1 MTSEQRLEE
10 LDRLLAEV
18 TDEAD
23 GMMLSEFDGLC
34 TALVVGP
41 DVVKP
46 SEWLKVV
53 WGGDGVPEFKDEQQM
68 QRVFDLLMGHYNE
81 VARLLSGPDVSIS
94 PVYDQDQRSGDIYWE
109 SWVSG
114 FERGMR
120 LRPDSW
126 ARIAEATVDGELNDA
141 GKAITIMLEL
151 ANIVEGASTLTE
163 QQAAILTEDV
173 PATIAELVFSIKHW
187 TSTEPK
193 PAPFPSMSAANVPMP
208 PRTMPKVGRNDP
220 CPCGS
225 GKKYKKC
232 CGAN

>member
-18 TDEAD
+18 TDEMD
-23 GMMLSEFDGLC
+23 GMTLSEFDGLC

-41 DVVKP
+41 EMVMP

-68 QRVFDLLMGHYNE
+68 QRVFELLMGHYNE
-81 VARLLSGPDVSIS
+81 VARLLSGPDVTLS
-94 PVYDQDQRSGDIYWE
+94 PVYDHDERSGDIYWE

-120 LRPDSW
+120 LRPDAW
-126 ARIAEATVDGELNDA
+126 ARIAETTVDGDLNDA
-141 GKAITIMLEL
+141 GKAVTIMLEL
-151 ANIVEGASTLTE
+151 ADLVEGASKLTDE
-163 QQAAILTEDV
+163 QAAIMTEDV
-173 PATIAELVFSIKHW
+173 PATIADIVFNIQHW
-187 TSTEPK
+187 TSTQTK
-193 PAPFPSMSAANVPMP
+193 PAPFPSMAAANMPMP
-208 PRTMPKVGRNDP
+208 PRSAPKVGRNDP